1 MNLMISRNSHEG
13 QFGLFPPEIEILD
26 GCLRFFTVFER
37 HLFKKFLRFESRQ
50 VFDLEIKIHVTEY
63 RAEVLVDEKNE
74 KFVVESPKGVTQ
86 LNQYVNQVKATS
98 VYMSYSTH
106 SVSEGS

>member
-13 QFGLFPPEIEILD
+13 QYGLFPPEIEILD
-26 GCLRFFTVFER
+26 GCLRFFTIFER

-63 RAEVLVDEKNE
+63 RAEVLVHEKNE